1 MTKALK
7 ALDRFVDM
15 VLAYRPKDSAVK
27 QRKKKPAKKR
37 GTR

>member
-15 VLAYRPKDSAVK
+15 VLAHRPKDSAVEP
-27 QRKKKPAKKR
+27 RKKKAVKKR
-37 GTR
+37 K